1 MDKRDKPTKKA
12 SRALKRLEAHLIS
25 PNNEESR
32 GHVGHSSTENSPVDK
47 NAGSAA
53 RRSVR
58 ESEDRRRSRSPSR
71 RSKSS
76 GRERGDRSRS
86 SRRSGGKKIHVKRVE
101 AVRVLGQEVLEG
113 NVRTGRIR
121 RPGNRQRGRKNCF
134 ANNGKTQM
142 I

>member
-1 MDKRDKPTKKA
+1 MLA
-12 SRALKRLEAHLIS
+12 SHQRKTAQSIKMLAVLLGAVFAKVRIADDQEVL
-25 PNNEESR
+25 R
-32 GHVGHSSTENSPVDK
+32 VD
-47 NAGSAA
+47 
-53 RRSVR
+53 RSLVV
-58 ESEDRRRSRSPSR
+58 
-71 RSKSS
+71 
-76 GRERGDRSRS
+76 ERG
-86 SRRSGGKKIHVKRVE
+86 GIVAVVLVEAVEKIHVKRVE